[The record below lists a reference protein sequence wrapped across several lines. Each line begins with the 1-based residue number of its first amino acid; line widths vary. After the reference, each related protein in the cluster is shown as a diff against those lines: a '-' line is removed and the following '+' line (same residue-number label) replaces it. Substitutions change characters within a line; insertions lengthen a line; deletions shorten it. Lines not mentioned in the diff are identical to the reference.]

1 MRAAFGG
8 ALGHGGLAPGAAW
21 AGGGRGDFGFGVWDF
36 GFGCGFGC
44 GFEGAG
50 VPGAGALDGLDEGL
64 ELGAVDE
71 GEWEVLGEV
80 VGLLGEAA
88 GGDEDASGGL
98 LAGDDAV
105 ELACGFDA
113 DLLGLPVLALD
124 EGGPPEVGRVAAVE
138 DEVDAAVGLCG
149 AVGLAG
155 VGDAV
160 ALPAEGLGEELFKL
174 AP

>member
-1 MRAAFGG
+1 M
-8 ALGHGGLAPGAAW
+8 GHGGLAAG
-21 AGGGRGDFGFGVWDF
+21 AGGGRGDFGFG
-36 GFGCGFGC
+36 C

-50 VPGAGALDGLDEGL
+50 VSGAEALDGLDEGL
-64 ELGAVDE
+64 ELWAVDE
-71 GEWEVLGEV
+71 GEGEVLGEV

-88 GGDEDASGGL
+88 GGDEDAAVGV

-105 ELACGFDA
+105 EFACGFDA

-124 EGGPPEVGRVAAVE
+124 QGGPPEVGRVAAVE
-138 DEVDAAVGLCG
+138 DEVDAAVGLGG